1 MHLLSLASMKNK
13 ALVAL
18 VTICIAIF
26 GGVALASLKTEL
38 TPELELPAVVVT
50 TTMPGASPEIVS
62 ADVTAP
68 IERAVQSVP
77 GLEGTSGTSSTGSS
91 VVFAEFEYGISIP
104 TTEQRVQQAVNRIA
118 AQLPEGAEP
127 TVLTGSIADFPVLQI
142 AVSAPGDSAEL
153 VDRIETIAVPQLERI
168 EGVRAVQLQGAP
180 GQRIT
185 IEPCLLYHLR
195 PTRP

>member
-50 TTMPGASPEIVS
+50 TTMPGASPDIVS

-127 TVLTGSIADFPVLQI
+127 TVLTGSIADFPS
-142 AVSAPGDSAEL
+142 SAYAEWAAL
-153 VDRIETIAVPQLERI
+153 PRNR
-168 EGVRAVQLQGAP
+168 
-180 GQRIT
+180 RIT
-185 IEPCLLYHLR
+185 RCDPFAPLASVLSVGS
-195 PTRP
+195 PFTR